1 MNSIITD
8 RSNNQLVDQHV
19 ELDYE
24 IERKILA
31 EKKQLLDEVEQ
42 STMRVNEIMT
52 DMAGMVNEQGENLD
66 VISEELLKTQKNV
79 DHTNE

>member
-1 MNSIITD
+1 M
-8 RSNNQLVDQHV
+8 DQHV

-52 DMAGMVNEQGENLD
+52 DMAVMVNEQGENLD

-79 DHTNE
+79 DHTN

>member
-1 MNSIITD
+1 M
-8 RSNNQLVDQHV
+8 DQHV

-79 DHTNE
+79 DHTN

>member
-1 MNSIITD
+1 M
-8 RSNNQLVDQHV
+8 

-52 DMAGMVNEQGENLD
+52 DMAVMVNEQGENLD

-79 DHTNE
+79 DHTN